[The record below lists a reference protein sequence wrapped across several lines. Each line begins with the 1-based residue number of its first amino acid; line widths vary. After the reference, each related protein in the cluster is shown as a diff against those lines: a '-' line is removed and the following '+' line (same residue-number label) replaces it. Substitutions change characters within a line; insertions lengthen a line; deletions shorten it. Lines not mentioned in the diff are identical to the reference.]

1 MTATTACKWTCT
13 GCGVST
19 SRSDDAAVPIPA
31 AWDDCA
37 EGVFCLGCR
46 RRRVAEAAVDS
57 APDDSNRD
65 KRAKL
70 RRAALLEFEVRRDPD
85 RTNGS
90 IAKAC
95 RSSIPAVAAARQRL
109 GAPAP
114 PPPTPYRGS
123 PARSAARP

>member
-1 MTATTACKWTCT
+1 MTATAPKWTCT
-13 GCGVST
+13 GCGVAS
-19 SRSDDAAVPIPA
+19 SRSDDEPVPIPES
-31 AWDDCA
+31 WDSCVD
-37 EGVFCLGCR
+37 GTFCLGCR
-46 RRRVAEAAVDS
+46 RRRVTEAAVDS
-57 APDDSNRD
+57 VPGDGNRD

-109 GAPAP
+109 GAPTP
-114 PPPTPYRGS
+114 PPPPSRAG
-123 PARSAARP
+123 AARP